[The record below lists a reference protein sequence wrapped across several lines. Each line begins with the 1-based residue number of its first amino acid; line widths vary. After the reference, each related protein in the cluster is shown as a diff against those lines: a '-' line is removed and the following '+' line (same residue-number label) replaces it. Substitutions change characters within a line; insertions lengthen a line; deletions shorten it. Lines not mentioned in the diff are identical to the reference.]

1 MPANKR
7 TRDSRYTKN
16 FGDKPRVG
24 RRYVLND
31 KVRIEWYE
39 EGKRRSRTIGDN
51 TAEVRQ
57 HADEAL
63 EEILEVLEPTAITT
77 SAVAAYPPDSVEQ
90 ALRACAV
97 SVLDVADVLAESAA
111 SLGAGIVE
119 RLRKPPPEVEEGEV
133 PSELPEAEAEVV
145 DEVEEAA
152 SAAED

>member
-1 MPANKR
+1 MPTNKR

-24 RRYVLND
+24 RRYVLNG

-63 EEILEVLEPTAITT
+63 EEILEVLEPAATPI
-77 SAVAAYPPDSVEQ
+77 VAGAYPPDTLEQ
-90 ALRACAV
+90 GLRACAV
-97 SVLDVADVLAESAA
+97 SVLDLADLLAESAA
-111 SLGAGIVE
+111 SLGSGIVE
-119 RLRKPPPEVEEGEV
+119 RLRRPPTPTEVEEGEV
-133 PSELPEAEAEVV
+133 PPELPEAEVLDDGTDATP
-145 DEVEEAA
+145 
-152 SAAED
+152 ED

>member
-1 MPANKR
+1 MN
-7 TRDSRYTKN
+7 
-16 FGDKPRVG
+16 G
-24 RRYVLND
+24 
-31 KVRIEWYE
+31 KVRIEWYDE

-51 TAEVRQ
+51 TAKVRQ
-57 HADEAL
+57 HADDAL

-119 RLRKPPPEVEEGEV
+119 RLRKPPTPVEVEEGEI
-133 PSELPEAEAEVV
+133 PTELPEAEV
-145 DEVEEAA
+145 VEEEEETDSA
-152 SAAED
+152 SED

>member
-1 MPANKR
+1 MPSNKR
-7 TRDSRYTKN
+7 SRDSRYTKN

-63 EEILEVLEPTAITT
+63 EEILEVLEPIAITT

-119 RLRKPPPEVEEGEV
+119 RLRKPPTRAEVEEGEV
-133 PSELPEAEAEVV
+133 PPELPEAEIV
-145 DEVEEAA
+145 DEESEAA
-152 SAAED
+152 EE

>member
-119 RLRKPPPEVEEGEV
+119 RLRKPPTEVEEGEV
-133 PSELPEAEAEVV
+133 PSELPEAEVV

>member
-1 MPANKR
+1 MPASKR

-16 FGDKPRVG
+16 FGAKPRIG

-57 HADEAL
+57 HADDAL

-77 SAVAAYPPDSVEQ
+77 SVVAAYPPDSMEQ

-111 SLGAGIVE
+111 SLGFGIVE
-119 RLRKPPPEVEEGEV
+119 RLRKPPTPAEVEEGQV
-133 PSELPEAEAEVV
+133 PTELPEAEVV
-145 DEVEEAA
+145 DEEEEPEAA
-152 SAAED
+152 DE